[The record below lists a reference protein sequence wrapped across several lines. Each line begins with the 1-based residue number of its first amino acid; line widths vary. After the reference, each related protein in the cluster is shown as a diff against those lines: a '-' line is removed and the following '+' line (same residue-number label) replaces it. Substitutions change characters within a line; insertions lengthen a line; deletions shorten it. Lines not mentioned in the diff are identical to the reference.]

1 MIETLAIGP
10 LPFFRPRFRGASLAV
25 PRSSE
30 HFTRPFR
37 YHFAL
42 IPPGHRFNVAQ
53 QKGGERMTAPK
64 KLDQPP
70 KYWDRLFAPSS
81 CLAMITT
88 VDAQG
93 RVNAASYG
101 TCTRVH
107 HEPVFISFTANVGAD
122 NANNILVGSDFVV
135 NLPRWERE
143 SLEKV
148 RVVGLPFEPG
158 ISEIDKAGLTALPS
172 TIVKPPRIAE
182 CSRHFECKV
191 EWTKEWSRRLMVVGR
206 VVAASVDADCV
217 DAEGYVLWDKVKSAH
232 YCGAPYGGRFVAA
245 YETMAAD
252 VPYDGPEVEAFI
264 ARERAL
270 FKEH

>member
-107 HEPVFISFTANVGAD
+107 HELVFISFTANVGAD
-122 NANNILVGSDFVV
+122 NANNILAGSDFVV

-191 EWTKEWSRRLMVVGR
+191 EWTKEWSQRLMVVGR

-264 ARERAL
+264 ARERAM